1 MDPIIGDFT
10 LTSKTAR
17 NPPNADYENPAII
30 STTFPRAIKQ
40 NEGYEIS
47 LKSIAHAPVK
57 NLVRSEFD
65 LIVWSFKDIT
75 ARSSSKTYYLPS
87 RFYESQADL
96 LMEIYRILG
105 ALDDPPSM
113 ILYEKDGETTLKFT
127 DSHSI
132 DIHSDIFLN
141 RPFKY
146 KRFEDSV
153 MKTVSRK
160 KRSLEL
166 DDDSTHKK
174 RSITTS
180 KLKLMDRV
188 KKLEES
194 EDRLK
199 RLEETMETLDKIWT
213 PMMGFYSTIDLNDIT
228 NAYRVWKTQSVALIK
243 WQSDKIKHEKVLINN
258 NEKIRDFEEKLDT
271 LPSLVAIDKEEIKI
285 ELDRFNKKI
294 RFFEEKLDTLPALVA
309 KSSAIDKGRIN
320 IELDQLKSSITQVI
334 VRANQLQEA
343 YDLALD
349 RLETKIDKNHRDMT
363 TVVNVL
369 TKQLGHDSSQLMAT
383 DTSNFVST
391 KDKAIVRAKEVTVSS
406 NPIVT
411 TRLGF
416 LYCNVIENS
425 LINNKESRL
434 LCIFPIISKRG
445 YSFYEVREAIY
456 KPISVLQFSTITFT
470 ILDSEGDLV
479 EFSLEGDQLTNKG
492 DRKRKYPTLLNLHI
506 RQRL

>member
-1 MDPIIGDFT
+1 MDLAVFIKMDPIIGDFT
-10 LTSKTAR
+10 LTSKTAKT
-17 NPPNADYENPAII
+17 PPNPDYENPAII

-65 LIVWSFKDIT
+65 LVTSTFKEIMWYHIP
-75 ARSSSKTYYLPS
+75 KTYSLPS
-87 RFYESQADL
+87 RFYESQSDL

-105 ALDDPPSM
+105 ALDDPPPM
-113 ILYEKDGETTLKFT
+113 ILYKKDGETTLKFT
-127 DSHSI
+127 SSHTI

-146 KRFEDSV
+146 NLFEDEM

-160 KRSLEL
+160 KRVLDEDATPRKKRYFEASGPNMGLKFDVRQTKVDRIRRLEL
-166 DDDSTHKK
+166 ALE
-174 RSITTS
+174 
-180 KLKLMDRV
+180 KLHQ
-188 KKLEES
+188 
-194 EDRLK
+194 
-199 RLEETMETLDKIWT
+199 TWT
-213 PMMGFYSTIDLNDIT
+213 PMRDYYTDVDFKHIT
-228 NAYRVWKTQSVALIK
+228 DAYQDWRDQT
-243 WQSDKIKHEKVLINN
+243 KVLVSWKLDKRAFEIQLTDANV
-258 NEKIRDFEEKLDT
+258 KLKTFEEKL
-271 LPSLVAIDKEEIKI
+271 A
-285 ELDRFNKKI
+285 
-294 RFFEEKLDTLPALVA
+294 TLPALVA
-309 KSSAIDKGRIN
+309 KTSAIDKEKIK
-320 IELDQLKSSITQVI
+320 IELDNLKTSINEVTD
-334 VRANQLQEA
+334 RANEAQEE
-343 YDLALD
+343 YDIVLD
-349 RLETKIDKNHRDMT
+349 RLELKIDKNHQAMT
-363 TVVNVL
+363 NMVKVL
-369 TKQLGHDSSQLMAT
+369 TKELGHDSTQLMAT

-391 KDKAIVRAKEVTVSS
+391 KDKAIIRAREITVSS
-406 NPIVT
+406 KPIVT

-479 EFSLEGDQLTNKG
+479 EFSLEGDQLTNRG
-492 DRKRKYPTLLNLHI
+492 NRKRKYPTLLNLHI
-506 RQRL
+506 QKRL

>member
-1 MDPIIGDFT
+1 MDPIVGDFT

-17 NPPNADYENPAII
+17 NPPTPNYENPAII

-40 NEGYEIS
+40 TEGYEIS

-65 LIVWSFKDIT
+65 LVTWTIT
-75 ARSSSKTYYLPS
+75 GGSWISSPVTYNLPS
-87 RFYESQADL
+87 RFYESRADL

-105 ALDDPPSM
+105 ALDDPPPM

-127 DSHSI
+127 DSHAI

-146 KRFEDSV
+146 KRFADSELT
-153 MKTVSRK
+153 TVSRK
-160 KRSLEL
+160 KRTL
-166 DDDSTHKK
+166 DSDDMTMYK
-174 RSITTS
+174 RKSVIRRKRDTDFEFHPYYHGQMRFDNRQA
-180 KLKLMDRV
+180 KV
-188 KKLEES
+188 
-194 EDRLK
+194 DRLK
-199 RLEETMETLDKIWT
+199 AIEKAVIDLDKHWHQVEKIYET
-213 PMMGFYSTIDLNDIT
+213 VGLKEIQK
-228 NAYRVWKTQSVALIK
+228 AYGGWRAQMTRFVEWSRQKDSHDAVLLANN
-243 WQSDKIKHEKVLINN
+243 DKIKDFNAVLLAN
-258 NEKIRDFEEKLDT
+258 NEKIEDFQQKLDT
-271 LPSLVAIDKEEIKI
+271 LPSLI
-285 ELDRFNKKI
+285 
-294 RFFEEKLDTLPALVA
+294 A
-309 KSSAIDKGRIN
+309 KSSAIETEKNKR
-320 IELDQLKSSITQVI
+320 ELDQLNSSIDQV
-334 VRANQLQEA
+334 VDLTNKLQEDQNRVL
-343 YDLALD
+343 Y
-349 RLETKIDKNHRDMT
+349 RLGTKIDENHQDMR
-363 TVVNVL
+363 TVIEVL
-369 TKQLGHDSSQLMAT
+369 TKQLGHDSLQLMAT

-406 NPIVT
+406 DPIVT

-445 YSFYEVREAIY
+445 YSFYEVRESIY

-479 EFSLEGDQLTNKG
+479 EFSLEGDQLTNIG
-492 DRKRKYPTLLNLHI
+492 DRKRKYPTLVNLHI
-506 RQRL
+506 QKRL